1 MFIRNLISQ
10 LISTYEI
17 DFGSFIKSRTEEAT
31 TIRYAV
37 ITAMCDYFTD
47 IEISKSTELCRSAV
61 NKIRN
66 HHRYENE
73 IEKVFE
79 TIAVLFG
86 NESGAIDTDVIAND
100 LLNLINI
107 PARSTKIAGFNVTF
121 GENEIS
127 VEMPKNILT
136 QLIGIGKVKINQD
149 DINKFLEMIKI
160 KHR

>member
-1 MFIRNLISQ
+1 MIYTADNLGEFKARMKSAFGNWISS
-10 LISTYEI
+10 LITSADELP
-17 DFGSFIKSRTEEAT
+17 SAMK
-31 TIRYAV
+31 TILNRASNN
-37 ITAMCDYFTD
+37 I
-47 IEISKSTELCRSAV
+47 I
-61 NKIRN
+61 
-66 HHRYENE
+66 HRYENE
-73 IEKVFE
+73 IEKVFD

-107 PARSTKIAGFNVTF
+107 PARSTTIAGFNVTF

-149 DINKFLEMIKI
+149 DINKFLEMIK
-160 KHR
+160 

>member
-1 MFIRNLISQ
+1 MIYTADNLGEFKASMKSAFGNWISS
-10 LISTYEI
+10 LITSADELP
-17 DFGSFIKSRTEEAT
+17 SAMK
-31 TIRYAV
+31 TILNRASNN
-37 ITAMCDYFTD
+37 I
-47 IEISKSTELCRSAV
+47 I
-61 NKIRN
+61 
-66 HHRYENE
+66 HRYENE
-73 IEKVFE
+73 IEKVFD

-107 PARSTKIAGFNVTF
+107 PARSTTIAGFNVTF

-149 DINKFLEMIKI
+149 DINKFLEMIK
-160 KHR
+160 

>member
-1 MFIRNLISQ
+1 MIYTADNLGEFKARMKSAFGNWISS
-10 LISTYEI
+10 LITSADELP
-17 DFGSFIKSRTEEAT
+17 SAMK
-31 TIRYAV
+31 TILNRASNN
-37 ITAMCDYFTD
+37 I
-47 IEISKSTELCRSAV
+47 I
-61 NKIRN
+61 
-66 HHRYENE
+66 HRYENE
-73 IEKVFE
+73 IEKVFD

-107 PARSTKIAGFNVTF
+107 PARSTTIAGFNVTF

-149 DINKFLEMIKI
+149 DINKLLEMIK
-160 KHR
+160 

>member
-1 MFIRNLISQ
+1 MIYTADNLGEFKARMKSAFENWISSLITSADELPSAMKTILIRASNNI
-10 LISTYEI
+10 I
-17 DFGSFIKSRTEEAT
+17 
-31 TIRYAV
+31 
-37 ITAMCDYFTD
+37 
-47 IEISKSTELCRSAV
+47 
-61 NKIRN
+61 
-66 HHRYENE
+66 HRYENE
-73 IEKVFE
+73 IEKVFD

-107 PARSTKIAGFNVTF
+107 PARSTTIAGFNITF

-149 DINKFLEMIKI
+149 DINKFLEMIK
-160 KHR
+160 

>member
-1 MFIRNLISQ
+1 MIYTADNLGEFKARMKSAFGNWISS
-10 LISTYEI
+10 LITSADELP
-17 DFGSFIKSRTEEAT
+17 SAMK
-31 TIRYAV
+31 TILNRASNN
-37 ITAMCDYFTD
+37 I
-47 IEISKSTELCRSAV
+47 IHS
-61 NKIRN
+61 
-66 HHRYENE
+66 YENE
-73 IEKVFE
+73 IEKVFD

-107 PARSTKIAGFNVTF
+107 PARSTTIAGFNVTF

-149 DINKFLEMIKI
+149 DINKFLEMIK
-160 KHR
+160 

>member
-1 MFIRNLISQ
+1 MIYTADNLG
-10 LISTYEI
+10 E
-17 DFGSFIKSRTEEAT
+17 FKARIKSAFGNWISSLITSADELPSAMK
-31 TIRYAV
+31 TIINRASNN
-37 ITAMCDYFTD
+37 I
-47 IEISKSTELCRSAV
+47 I
-61 NKIRN
+61 
-66 HHRYENE
+66 HRYENE
-73 IEKVFE
+73 IEKVFD

-107 PARSTKIAGFNVTF
+107 PARSTTIAGFNVTF

-149 DINKFLEMIKI
+149 DLNKLLEMIK
-160 KHR
+160 

>member
-1 MFIRNLISQ
+1 MIYTADNLGEFKATMKSAFGNWISS
-10 LISTYEI
+10 LITSADELP
-17 DFGSFIKSRTEEAT
+17 SAMK
-31 TIRYAV
+31 TILNRASNNIV
-37 ITAMCDYFTD
+37 
-47 IEISKSTELCRSAV
+47 
-61 NKIRN
+61 
-66 HHRYENE
+66 HRYENE
-73 IEKVFE
+73 IEKVFD

-107 PARSTKIAGFNVTF
+107 PARSTTIAGFNVTF

-149 DINKFLEMIKI
+149 DINKFLEMIK
-160 KHR
+160 

>member
-1 MFIRNLISQ
+1 MIYTADNLGEFKATMKSAFGNWISS
-10 LISTYEI
+10 LITSADELP
-17 DFGSFIKSRTEEAT
+17 SAMK
-31 TIRYAV
+31 TILNRASNN
-37 ITAMCDYFTD
+37 I
-47 IEISKSTELCRSAV
+47 I
-61 NKIRN
+61 
-66 HHRYENE
+66 HRYENE

-79 TIAVLFG
+79 TIAVLLG

-107 PARSTKIAGFNVTF
+107 PARSTTIAGFNVTF

-149 DINKFLEMIKI
+149 DINKFLEMIK
-160 KHR
+160 

>member
-1 MFIRNLISQ
+1 MIYTADNLG
-10 LISTYEI
+10 E
-17 DFGSFIKSRTEEAT
+17 FKARIKSAFGNWISSLITSADELPSAMK
-31 TIRYAV
+31 TILNRASNN
-37 ITAMCDYFTD
+37 I
-47 IEISKSTELCRSAV
+47 I
-61 NKIRN
+61 
-66 HHRYENE
+66 HRYENE
-73 IEKVFE
+73 SEKVFD

-107 PARSTKIAGFNVTF
+107 PARSTTIAGFNITF

-149 DINKFLEMIKI
+149 DINKFLEMIK
-160 KHR
+160 

>member
-1 MFIRNLISQ
+1 MIYTADNLGEFKSSMKSAFGNWISS
-10 LISTYEI
+10 LITSADELP
-17 DFGSFIKSRTEEAT
+17 SAMK
-31 TIRYAV
+31 TILNRASNN
-37 ITAMCDYFTD
+37 I
-47 IEISKSTELCRSAV
+47 I
-61 NKIRN
+61 
-66 HHRYENE
+66 HRYENE
-73 IEKVFE
+73 IEKVFD

-149 DINKFLEMIKI
+149 DINKFLEMIK
-160 KHR
+160 

>member
-1 MFIRNLISQ
+1 MIYTADNLGEFKATMKSAFGNWISS
-10 LISTYEI
+10 LITSADELP
-17 DFGSFIKSRTEEAT
+17 SAMK
-31 TIRYAV
+31 TILNRASNN
-37 ITAMCDYFTD
+37 I
-47 IEISKSTELCRSAV
+47 I
-61 NKIRN
+61 
-66 HHRYENE
+66 HRYENE
-73 IEKVFE
+73 SEKVFD

-107 PARSTKIAGFNVTF
+107 PARSTTIAGFNITF

-149 DINKFLEMIKI
+149 DINKFLEMIK
-160 KHR
+160 